1 MQNKNCVLKV
11 GLTGNIGT
19 GKSTVAR
26 LMENC
31 GANVL
36 DADKVVHKLLE
47 REDIKRELLKKLG
60 REILNPDGSVDRKKI
75 AQKVFKDK
83 NLLRWLENL
92 LHPKVYEEFEKFCQE
107 KGGICVLEAALI
119 FEKGNQ
125 NRFHYTV
132 LVYVPKEVAKERAVK
147 YRNLSEEEFERRWNH
162 QLDIEKKRQM
172 ADFVIDNSKSLEE
185 TEKQVRELMAFLKK
199 ELGRFC

>member
-1 MQNKNCVLKV
+1 VKTNCTLKI

-19 GKSTVAR
+19 GKSTVAK
-26 LMENC
+26 LMEKY

-47 REDIKRELLKKLG
+47 REDIKQKLLQKLG
-60 REILNPDGSVDRKKI
+60 KDILTPEGKVDRKKI
-75 AQKVFKDK
+75 AERVFKNPD
-83 NLLRWLENL
+83 LLKWLENL
-92 LHPKVYEEFEKFCQE
+92 LHPEVYREYENFCRE
-107 KGGICVLEAALI
+107 RGGICVLEAALI

-132 LVYVPKEVAKERAVK
+132 LVYAPKEVAKKRAL
-147 YRNLSEEEFERRWNH
+147 RRGMTEEDFNRRWEK
-162 QLDIEKKRQM
+162 QLDIDRKREL
-172 ADFVIDNSKSLEE
+172 ADFVIDNSGSLEE
-185 TEKQVRELMAFLKK
+185 TERQVRELMAYLQK

>member
-1 MQNKNCVLKV
+1 MEKPVLKI

-19 GKSTVAR
+19 GKSTVAK
-26 LMENC
+26 LLEKY

-47 REDIKRELLKKLG
+47 RKDIKEKLLQKFG
-60 REILNPDGSVDRKKI
+60 PDILTPGGKVDRKQI
-75 AQKVFKDK
+75 AEKVFKDPF
-83 NLLRWLENL
+83 LLRWLENL
-92 LHPKVYEEFEKFCQE
+92 LHPEVYKEYERFCRE

-132 LVYVPKEVAKERAVK
+132 LVYAPKEVAKKRALQ
-147 YRNLSEEEFERRWNH
+147 RGMTEEDFSRRWEK
-162 QLDIEKKRQM
+162 QMDIDRKREL
-172 ADFVIDNSKSLEE
+172 ADFVVDNSGSLEE
-185 TEKQVRELMAFLKK
+185 TEKQVKEFMSYLQR

>member
-1 MQNKNCVLKV
+1 MPNKTCVLKV

-26 LMENC
+26 LMEKY

-36 DADKVVHKLLE
+36 DADKVVHNLLE
-47 REDIKRELLKKLG
+47 REDIKKELLKKLG
-60 REILNPDGSVDRKKI
+60 KEILNPDGSVNRKKI

-132 LVYVPKEVAKERAVK
+132 LVYAPKEVAKERAVK